1 MLLNI
6 GKIHCVQLGL
16 RHFFGLAL
24 FDDADN
30 RPTIHYFDDN
40 SNNNKDYDNDY
51 DGYDV
56 ND

>member
-1 MLLNI
+1 M
-6 GKIHCVQLGL
+6 QLAS
-16 RHFFGLAL
+16 RHFFFGLSF

-40 SNNNKDYDNDY
+40 NNKDDNDY